1 MPEPKRIK
9 QSVAQY
15 KGIQQPLPIEG
26 FKPVRIDHE
35 RPERKPK
42 TREPKTRKWKAWVST
57 AVLAEEL
64 GCEQKFIR
72 ESLKDSLFK
81 AGIHYRNLNPQAWR
95 PTYRWHLKKCL
106 QEYSE

>member
-1 MPEPKRIK
+1 MPESKRTK
-9 QSVAQY
+9 RSVASY

-26 FKPVRIDHE
+26 AKPVRIGHE
-35 RPERKPK
+35 KPERKPK
-42 TREPKTRKWKAWVST
+42 TRKRKAWVST
-57 AVLAEEL
+57 AVLADEL

-81 AGIHYRNLNPQAWR
+81 AGVHYRNLNPQAWR